1 MKTLETLGLI
11 IFILPMLAAMVAP
24 FMTENS
30 EQAFVIALLSMVP
43 CSYLSIKA
51 IDSAN

>member
-1 MKTLETLGLI
+1 MKTLGLI

-24 FMTENS
+24 FMADNS
-30 EQAFVIALLSMVP
+30 EQVFVISLLSMVP

-51 IDSAN
+51 IDLSN